1 MKKEGFRIYNL
12 IILDESGS
20 MESIKKATISGFNE
34 LVQTI
39 KGLQKEHKEQNHFVS
54 FVTFNGL
61 GIKTKLFNQ
70 PVEELSKITEKLYN
84 PDAAT
89 PLYDA
94 IGESV
99 LKLKHEVYGGEDY
112 KVLVTILTDG
122 EENASKNFTGKEVKV
137 LIENLQQNGW
147 TFTYIG
153 ANQDVVK
160 VANELAIP
168 ASNTLSFSAD
178 DEGVSKAFEKDRK
191 ARASYARKI
200 SMKEEAEAD
209 YFVDDSK

>member
-1 MKKEGFRIYNL
+1 MKKQGFRIYNL

-20 MESIKKATISGFNE
+20 MESIKKPTISGFNE

-39 KGLQKEHKEQNHFVS
+39 KGLQKEHKEQSHYVS

-84 PDAAT
+84 PDATT

-94 IGESV
+94 IGDSV

-122 EENASKNFTGKEVKV
+122 EENASQNFTGKEIK
-137 LIENLQQNGW
+137 LMIENLQQNGW

-160 VANELAIP
+160 VATELAIP
-168 ASNTLSFSAD
+168 VSNTLSFSAD
-178 DEGVSKAFEKDRK
+178 DEGVSKAFAKDRK
-191 ARASYARKI
+191 ARASYAKKI
-200 SMKEEAEAD
+200 SSNEEAEAD
-209 YFVDDSK
+209 YFADDSE